1 MTTNVEVIKTGTE
14 STTNLI
20 RRFTKRVQGSGI
32 VRRVR
37 GIRYR
42 SRPQSKTARK
52 KRALR
57 SIERRETVAEL
68 IKQGKLIE
76 RQPHGG
82 RR

>member
-57 SIERRETVAEL
+57 SIERKEAVAEL

-76 RQPHGG
+76 RQP
-82 RR
+82 RRR